1 MLKPSRTHLTLRHE
15 PHWFP
20 AGLIHRLK
28 SPRQLHDWLL
38 DPSSLTAKI
47 RIGCPEMDLQI
58 LSETYEK
65 PLISEAHHLKIPL
78 SQKAW
83 IRCVFLMC
91 NGQPIVY
98 ARTVIP
104 YWKTG
109 NPWYALKHLGNR
121 PLGEVLFQLP
131 NLKRTPFQ
139 ITQTHAHNWPHL
151 DLDPSKQIKT
161 FARKSTFI
169 QGKYPLLL
177 TEAFIESSL

>member
-1 MLKPSRTHLTLRHE
+1 MLKPSKAHPKLKHD
-15 PHWFP
+15 PKWFP
-20 AGLIHRLK
+20 AGLIYRLK
-28 SPRQLHDWLL
+28 SSKQLHDWLL
-38 DPSSLTAKI
+38 DPGSLTAKI
-47 RIGCPEMDLQI
+47 RVGCPEMTIHI

-65 PLISEAHHLKIPL
+65 PLISEARQLKIPF

-91 NGQPIVY
+91 DGHPIVY

-104 YWKTG
+104 HWQTG
-109 NPWYALKHLGNR
+109 NPWYALKHLGSR

-139 ITQTHAHNWPHL
+139 ITQTHAQNWPHL
-151 DLDPSKQIKT
+151 ALDTSKQIKT

-169 QGKYPLLL
+169 QEKYPLLL
-177 TEAFIESSL
+177 TEAFIEAST